1 MKKHTIE
8 GLILANF
15 KTHYKV
21 TVIENSMELGYGQ
34 TELSGREMRIQKAL
48 TSTVNWSSTG
58 HQDNSANGAG
68 KHLDIQ
74 MRKNEAAPLSHTICR
89 NSHKMNQRLKFKV

>member
-48 TSTVNWSSTG
+48 TSTVN
-58 HQDNSANGAG
+58 
-68 KHLDIQ
+68 
-74 MRKNEAAPLSHTICR
+74 
-89 NSHKMNQRLKFKV
+89 